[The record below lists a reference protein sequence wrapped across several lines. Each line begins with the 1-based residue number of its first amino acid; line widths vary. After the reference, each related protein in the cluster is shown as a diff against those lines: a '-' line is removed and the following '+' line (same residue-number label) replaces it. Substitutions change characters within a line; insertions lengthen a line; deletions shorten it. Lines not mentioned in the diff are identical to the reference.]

1 MKNFK
6 YTGFY
11 GNTENDMNEFHY
23 NVELTAEEKIQFV
36 CGVVNMM
43 IGDHYNYIVRDMLF
57 DYSIISVF
65 TDYDLTSIVKSEHAV
80 MDIENLLA
88 TTNIVDQVKM
98 AMDESLINELNFAID
113 RDIEYK
119 TGIRMNSVENS
130 IAKFIDTLT
139 QKMKQSDLQNIMK
152 DIFKNMNAENV
163 VNAYMKSDIFKQRNT
178 EIVNAK
184 KQQNKSDKA
193 KVEVI
198 Q

>member
-11 GNTENDMNEFHY
+11 SNNGIDMIEFHY
-23 NVELTAEEKIQFV
+23 NADLTAVEKIQFV
-36 CGVVNMM
+36 SGVVNMM

-65 TDYDLTSIVKSEHAV
+65 TDYDLSYIKNSENAV
-80 MDIENLLA
+80 SDIEDLLN

-98 AMDESLINELNFAID
+98 AMDESLLNELHVAID
-113 RDIEYK
+113 RDVEYK
-119 TGIRMNSVENS
+119 TGIKMNSIEDSV
-130 IAKFIDTLT
+130 ARFIDTFT
-139 QKMKQSDLQNIMK
+139 QKIKQSDLQNIMK

-163 VNAYMKSDIFKQRNT
+163 VNAYMKSDIFKQRNK
-178 EIVNAK
+178 EIVEAK
-184 KQQNKSDKA
+184 KQQKKTTKA
-193 KVEVI
+193 NGEVI

>member
-11 GNTENDMNEFHY
+11 SNVDSDMNEFHY
-23 NVELTAEEKIQFV
+23 NVELNAEEKIKFV

-43 IGDHYNYIVRDMLF
+43 IGDHYNHIVRNMLF

-65 TDYDLTSIVKSEHAV
+65 TDYDLSYIAHSENAV
-80 MDIENLLA
+80 RDIENLLI

-119 TGIRMNSVENS
+119 TGIKMNSVEDS
-130 IAKFIDTLT
+130 IARFIDTLT

-152 DIFKNMNAENV
+152 DTRTF
-163 VNAYMKSDIFKQRNT
+163 YRT
-178 EIVNAK
+178 
-184 KQQNKSDKA
+184 
-193 KVEVI
+193 
-198 Q
+198 